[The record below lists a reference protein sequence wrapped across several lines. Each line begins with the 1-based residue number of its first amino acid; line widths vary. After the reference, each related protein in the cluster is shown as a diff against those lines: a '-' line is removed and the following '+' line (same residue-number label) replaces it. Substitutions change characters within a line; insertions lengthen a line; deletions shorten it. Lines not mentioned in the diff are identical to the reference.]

1 MKDYSSPI
9 YTARRKLR
17 PFKGFLY
24 LLPSIIILCVF
35 TIYPLIKTFMM
46 SFMEDYNLVN
56 GTYTAINLENYK
68 ELFSDA
74 TFLAALKNTGI
85 YVIFVVPISVVLSLI
100 IAVFIND
107 VVRGKAIFQTLYFL
121 PYVTSVIAI
130 GLVWRWMFNSNYGLI
145 NSILNIF
152 GIESIGW
159 LNEIKYA
166 MPALIIF
173 SVWKSLAFNIL
184 IFLSGLQTIPQDI
197 YRAARVD
204 STPKM
209 RVFFKLTVPQMRPII
224 VYAFMMGFISAFKVY
239 NEVYSLFGGT
249 RAGPANS
256 AITVV
261 YYIYS
266 KFYNSYRYGIAAAA
280 AVVLFVIIFVFTMIE
295 RYVTRDRDKVKSK

>member
-1 MKDYSSPI
+1 MKDYSSPV
-9 YTARRKLR
+9 YTVRRTLR
-17 PFKGFLY
+17 PYKGFLY

-46 SFMEDYNLVN
+46 SFMEDYNLVK

-68 ELFSDA
+68 ELFTDS

-145 NSILNIF
+145 NSILNVF
-152 GIESIGW
+152 GIESIEW
-159 LNEIKYA
+159 LNLPKYA

-184 IFLSGLQTIPQDI
+184 IFLSGLQTIPQDV

-209 RVFFKLTVPQMRPII
+209 RVFFRITVPQMKPII

>member
-1 MKDYSSPI
+1 MKDYSSPV
-9 YTARRKLR
+9 YTVRRKLR
-17 PFKGFLY
+17 PYKGFLY
-24 LLPSIIILCVF
+24 LLPSIIVLCVF

-107 VVRGKAIFQTLYFL
+107 VVRGKAIFQTLYFR

-145 NSILNIF
+145 NSILNLF
-152 GIESIGW
+152 GLESIEW
-159 LNEIKYA
+159 LNLPKYA

-204 STPKM
+204 STPKI
-209 RVFFKLTVPQMRPII
+209 RVFFRLTVPQMKPII

-261 YYIYS
+261 YYIYA
-266 KFYNSYRYGIAAAA
+266 KFYNSYRYGIASAA

>member
-1 MKDYSSPI
+1 MKDYSSPA
-9 YTARRKLR
+9 YTIRRKLR
-17 PFKGFLY
+17 PYKGFLY

-35 TIYPLIKTFMM
+35 TIYPLIKTFVM

-56 GTYTAINLENYK
+56 DTYTAINLENYK

-85 YVIFVVPISVVLSLI
+85 YVIFVVPISVILSLI

-145 NSILNIF
+145 NSILNLF
-152 GIESIGW
+152 GIDSIGW
-159 LNEIKYA
+159 LNETKYA

-209 RVFFKLTVPQMRPII
+209 RVFFRLTVPQMKPII

-261 YYIYS
+261 YYIYA